1 MIILYHYWFIISCS
15 WKEAHKE
22 LVGPTLPSA
31 FRSAHE
37 TWDWFYILLRVYVK
51 HCYGDRCCRVTGRPS
66 DLFINFLMSVITMET
81 RVGLPP
87 GNAVMA
93 CPVIEARR
101 ISDNCR
107 QRVLEILTKSLRAAM
122 ETHNAPMRTRFAAGG
137 GCIAAI
143 KCYGHFQEPQ

>member
-1 MIILYHYWFIISCS
+1 
-15 WKEAHKE
+15 
-22 LVGPTLPSA
+22 
-31 FRSAHE
+31 
-37 TWDWFYILLRVYVK
+37 
-51 HCYGDRCCRVTGRPS
+51 VTGRPS
-66 DLFINFLMSVITMET
+66 ELFINFLMSVITMET

-122 ETHNAPMRTRFAAGG
+122 ETHNAPMRTRFGAGG
-137 GCIAAI
+137 GVRSGYKMLWSLPRATII
-143 KCYGHFQEPQ
+143 ER